1 MEQPLVS
8 IVIPARNEE
17 KTIQRCIDSLT
28 NSDYPMNRL
37 EIIVVDGMS
46 EDRTGEIVKM
56 LSAENSQIRLL
67 PNEKKITPVARNI
80 GVKAAQGDYIMFFD
94 AHSTASS
101 DYIRKCVEL
110 IRETDADNVGGVLK
124 TLPSEETLLGRAISK
139 VLSSRFGVGGSK
151 FRTGVEARQEVDT
164 VPFGF
169 YKRDVFERIG
179 LFNEN
184 LVRNQDIEFN
194 LRLKRAGGKI
204 LLSPEVELSYL
215 SRSDLKGFLRNNFGN
230 GFWVIYASRFSK
242 TPFSLRHLVPMFFT
256 VFLLMAT
263 ILSLLPLVFTYLWLV
278 PIVLYLA
285 IDTMFSIWVMHQ
297 CNNKRS
303 LLLALVLFPFL
314 HLAYGLGSIA
324 GFLRLIFGGK
334 R

>member
-17 KTIQRCIDSLT
+17 NTIQRCIDSLAK
-28 NSDYPMNRL
+28 SDYPQNRL

-46 EDRTGEIVKM
+46 EDGTVEVVKR

-110 IRETDADNVGGVLK
+110 MQETGADNVGGVLK
-124 TLPSEETLLGRAISK
+124 TLPSEDTSLGIVIAK

-179 LFNEN
+179 LFDDN

-204 LLSPEVELSYL
+204 LLSPEIELTYL
-215 SRSDLKGFLRNNFGN
+215 SRSNLKGFLRNNFGN
-230 GFWVIYASRFSK
+230 GFWVIYAYRFSK

-256 VFLLMAT
+256 VFMLAGT
-263 ILSLLPLVFTYLWLV
+263 ILPLLPPVFAYLWLV
-278 PIVLYLA
+278 PLALYL
-285 IDTMFSIWVMHQ
+285 TMDVVFSIKLVRQ
-297 CNNKRS
+297 SNNRS
-303 LLLALVLFPFL
+303 LALALVLFPLL

-324 GFLRLIFGGK
+324 GFFRLIFGGK

>member
-17 KTIQRCIDSLT
+17 NTIQRCIDSLAK
-28 NSDYPMNRL
+28 SDYPKNRL

-46 EDRTGEIVKM
+46 EDGTVEVVKR

-110 IRETDADNVGGVLK
+110 MQETGADNVGGVLK
-124 TLPSEETLLGRAISK
+124 TLPSEDTSLGIVIAK

-179 LFNEN
+179 LFDDN

-204 LLSPEVELSYL
+204 LLSPEIELTYL
-215 SRSDLKGFLRNNFGN
+215 SRSNLKGFLRNNFGN
-230 GFWVIYASRFSK
+230 GFWVIYAYRFSK

-256 VFLLMAT
+256 VFMLAGT
-263 ILSLLPLVFTYLWLV
+263 ILPLLPPVFAYLWLV
-278 PIVLYLA
+278 PLALYL
-285 IDTMFSIWVMHQ
+285 TMDVVFSIKLVRQ
-297 CNNKRS
+297 SNNRS
-303 LLLALVLFPFL
+303 LALALVLFPLL

-324 GFLRLIFGGK
+324 GFFRLIFGGK